1 MEHISPEGKADID
14 SLVFKTAAPK
24 KPLQANGMRLW
35 LRQYAV
41 NTRSSTVTNAFV
53 AALLPHDKYDLLA
66 VKQAMVKLGQD
77 PEKLSC
83 VYCGAIPTTWD
94 HLTNLV
100 QDRKANGPGHRVYNL
115 VPCCSA
121 CNSSKGGAT
130 FEDWIRGYT
139 HDTKGPIPGTQR
151 VSNDRREQLVQLL
164 IDYQK
169 QCPQRSAEDLE
180 LEAELMTLR
189 DRVLAIFKEADQLVV
204 KARPKS

>member
-14 SLVFKTAAPK
+14 SLVFKMAAPK
-24 KPLQANGMRLW
+24 KPLQAKSMRLW
-35 LRQYAV
+35 LRQYTV

-53 AALLPHDKYDLLA
+53 AALLPHDKYDLAA
-66 VKQAMVKLGQD
+66 VKQAMVTLGQD

-83 VYCGAIPTTWD
+83 VYCGAPPTTWD

-100 QDRKANGPGHRVYNL
+100 QGRKANGPGHRIYNL

-130 FEDWIRGYT
+130 FKEWILGYT
-139 HDTKGPIPGTQR
+139 HATKGPIPGTQY
-151 VSNDRREQLVQLL
+151 VSDDRRKELVQLL
-164 IDYQK
+164 GDYQS
-169 QCPQRSAEDLE
+169 QCPQRSAEDIK

-189 DRVLAIFKEADQLVV
+189 DRVLAILKEADELVA
-204 KARPKS
+204 KARPKG